1 MKQYKGI
8 IPPQHGW
15 IEVVLDD
22 DEIDFLWKSI
32 ENRGGDEKPN
42 LAGQIDSSYL
52 ISDKNNWFYNN
63 TLERLC
69 NAYSKTFYN
78 VGEKLPTSNKHL
90 YYLDTMWVN
99 YQKQTEFNPT
109 HDHKG
114 VYSFVIWMQIPTEY
128 NEQKENPISK
138 NSNSEVVSNFSFD
151 YRDILGQYRYFT
163 YEMSKEMEG
172 KMLFFPS
179 NLTHAVY
186 PFYNCS
192 ENRISI
198 SGNIGLDTNLIM

>member
-1 MKQYKGI
+1 MKKYKGI

-15 IEVVLDD
+15 IEVELDD
-22 DEIDFLWKSI
+22 DEINFLWKSI

-52 ISDKNNWFYNN
+52 LIDKNNWFYNN
-63 TLERLC
+63 TLESLC
-69 NAYSKTFYN
+69 KVYAKSFNN
-78 VGEKLPTSNKHL
+78 VGDNIPISNKHPYFL
-90 YYLDTMWVN
+90 QTMWVN

-109 HDHKG
+109 HFHKG

-128 NEQKENPISK
+128 NEQKENPIAK
-138 NSNSEVVSNFSFD
+138 NTNSEVVSNFSFD
-151 YRDILGQYRYFT
+151 YRDIIGEYRYFT

-179 NLTHAVY
+179 KLTHTVY

-192 ENRISI
+192 EDRISI
-198 SGNIGLDTNLIM
+198 SGNISLDTNRL

>member
-52 ISDKNNWFYNN
+52 ILDKDNWFYDN
-63 TLERLC
+63 TLEKLC
-69 NAYSKTFYN
+69 NIYSESFSN
-78 VGEKLPTSNKHL
+78 VGDNLPTPNKHRFFL
-90 YYLDTMWVN
+90 QTMWVN

-109 HDHKG
+109 HYHKG
-114 VYSFVIWMQIPTEY
+114 IYSFVIWMEIPTDF
-128 NEQKENPISK
+128 NKQKENPISK
-138 NSNSEVVSNFSFD
+138 NTNNNVISNFCFE
-151 YRDILGQYRYFT
+151 YRDMIGEYRKYV
-163 YEMSKEMEG
+163 YKMSKKMEG
-172 KMLFFPS
+172 NMLFFPS

-198 SGNIGLDTNLIM
+198 SGNIGLDTNTIM

>member
-52 ISDKNNWFYNN
+52 ILDKDNWFYDN
-63 TLERLC
+63 TLEKLC
-69 NAYSKTFYN
+69 NIYSESFSN
-78 VGEKLPTSNKHL
+78 VGANLPTPNKHPYFL
-90 YYLDTMWVN
+90 QTMWVN

-109 HDHKG
+109 HYHKG
-114 VYSFVIWMQIPTEY
+114 IYSFVIWMEIPTDF
-128 NEQKENPISK
+128 NKQKENPISK
-138 NSNSEVVSNFSFD
+138 NTNNNVISNFCFE
-151 YRDILGQYRYFT
+151 YRDMIGEYRKYV
-163 YEMSKEMEG
+163 YKMSKKMEG
-172 KMLFFPS
+172 NMLFFPS

-198 SGNIGLDTNLIM
+198 SGNIGLDTNTIM